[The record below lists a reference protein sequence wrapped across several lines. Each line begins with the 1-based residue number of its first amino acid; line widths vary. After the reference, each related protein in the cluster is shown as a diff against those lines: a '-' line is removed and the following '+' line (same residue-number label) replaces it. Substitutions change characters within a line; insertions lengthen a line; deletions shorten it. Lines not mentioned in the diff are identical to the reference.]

1 MPTRQLP
8 RIRRR
13 PNPRGL
19 RCSFCGK
26 AKEQVAHLI
35 AGPGVFICDECI
47 RLCNQIIAKR
57 QR

>member
-1 MPTRQLP
+1 MPTGRSA
-8 RIRRR
+8 RIGRRSKADG
-13 PNPRGL
+13 P

-47 RLCNQIIAKR
+47 RLCNVIIAER
-57 QR
+57 GR